1 MFKVKIKTDDI
12 TRGTVQKSVCVLSRL
27 PLYGQ
32 IQVKS
37 SKNIYNKNIKRN
49 L

>member
-1 MFKVKIKTDDI
+1 MFKDTDFQVKIKTDDI

-32 IQVKS
+32 IQVQ
-37 SKNIYNKNIKRN
+37 IIFIKF
-49 L
+49 